1 MTSASA
7 LAAFSGELADLIER
21 LMPNVAALRGDLADG
36 SWVAGSGFVLDG
48 ARHVVTNDHVLDVG
62 VEGAFVAAIHGYPT
76 QPVRIVGRDPLADL
90 AVVELSEPH
99 ETSLP
104 LRETPARIGEF
115 CLAMGNP
122 LGEFPES
129 VSVGIISGL
138 SRQTASGDGGRP
150 LQNMIQTDA
159 AINHGNSGGPLVD
172 LSGKVVGVNTCIVQA
187 EGVQG
192 MGFAIPAPT
201 VGRIAAMLIRDGRV
215 TRAALGVSVA
225 DRDVEVAGR
234 TAKHEVV
241 TKVKD
246 PNGPLRPGDVLL
258 SVEGVPIDGRA
269 ALFDVLG
276 GELVGRKTAVEV
288 WRDGGRTVFDVVPE
302 RLPDH
307 VS

>member
-1 MTSASA
+1 MTAISAM
-7 LAAFSGELADLIER
+7 AAFSGELADLIER
-21 LMPNVAALRGDLADG
+21 LMPNVAALRGEKADG

-48 ARHVVTNDHVLDVG
+48 ARHVVTNNHVVDVDDG
-62 VEGAFVAAIHGYPT
+62 YTFVAAMHGYPT
-76 QPVRIVGRDPLADL
+76 QPVRLLGRDPFTDL

-104 LRETPARIGEF
+104 LRESPARIGEF

-122 LGEFPES
+122 LGEYPES

-138 SRQTASGDGGRP
+138 SRQAVVAEGVRP

-172 LSGKVVGVNTCIVQA
+172 LSGQVIGVNTCGVQA

-201 VGRIAAMLIRDGRV
+201 VARIAAMLIADGRV
-215 TRAALGVSVA
+215 SRAALGVAVA
-225 DRDVEVAGR
+225 DRDVEVEGR
-234 TAKHEVV
+234 TAKREVV

-246 PNGPLRPGDVLL
+246 QDGPFRRGDVLL
-258 SVEGVPIDGRA
+258 SIDGVQIDSRA

-276 GELVGRKTAVEV
+276 AELIGHKTAVEV
-288 WRDGGRTVFDVVPE
+288 LRDGERTAFDIVPE

-307 VS
+307 TA